1 MAFHVMVFVIVI
13 VGLPFL
19 PAIVPDMPT
28 PITVDLVTI
37 AKTTQTKTFSRT
49 PSVRKPKPDQ
59 PPPKHETPAPTN
71 MSSSAVAPDV
81 MPRPQDRPPHKT
93 VVLDKN
99 KLPKKVRKKRD
110 KAKVVKKEQPQDF
123 AAVLRNLEDSTPKP
137 VQKAGQNAPLG
148 ERMTMSEEDALRTQ
162 LESCWNVP
170 IGAKDVEN
178 MSVSIFMVINRDRVL
193 QSARIVDT
201 ARYNSDQVFRAVAD
215 SALRAVRNPKCSP
228 FDLPPDKYNIWNNTT
243 VTFNPKDMFQ

>member
-1 MAFHVMVFVIVI
+1 MAFHVVIFAIVI
-13 VGLPFL
+13 MGLPFL
-19 PAIVPDMPT
+19 PAVVPDMPP

-37 AKTTQTKTFSRT
+37 SKTTRTKEFSRH
-49 PSVRKPKPDQ
+49 PSVRKNDK
-59 PPPKHETPAPTN
+59 PPPKHKTPAPTN
-71 MSSSAVAPDV
+71 MSARAVQPDVAP
-81 MPRPQDRPPHKT
+81 PLPQDRPPEKT

-99 KLPKKVRKKRD
+99 KLPEKIKKKRKKE
-110 KAKVVKKEQPQDF
+110 KVVKKEQPQDF

-137 VQKAGQNAPLG
+137 VEKTGQEAPLG

-170 IGAKDVEN
+170 IGAKDVED
-178 MSVSIFMVINRDRVL
+178 MSVSIFMVINRDRTL
-193 QSARIVDT
+193 QSARIVDE
-201 ARYNSDQVFRAVAD
+201 ARYNSDPVFRAVAD